1 MSQPFYPCDY
11 TTVKEWSR
19 WICAKELVDYLHE
32 RYGEDRV
39 MEMLNVHGDAIVRR
53 WFRWRIELAHGSI
66 DVFNV
71 DDFLMQIFGN
81 EVMLNDLPD
90 RCFSFWTHRK
100 QKIKT
105 YSTPQMRKACV
116 KRVLN
121 GESQKEVAM
130 EVGFSP
136 DSVRKW
142 VREHQVKPKRVAA

>member
-121 GESQKEVAM
+121 GESQKEVAR
-130 EVGFSP
+130 EIGFSP

-142 VREHQVKPKRVAA
+142 VREHKVEPKRVAA